1 MREPIGTPDVHST
14 LTRDLYLSIMNI
26 DPNSQTVG
34 LMMII
39 TPMVSWIWIAVLM
52 MGVGGLIAL
61 IPVRT
66 PSLVLREVKD
76 PLGEDAIPV

>member
-1 MREPIGTPDVHST
+1 VHST